1 MQKSAWVALRS
12 RTDIPRLSSTAPPRC
27 LAKTQCGGRG
37 AFLCATATRRC
48 ASGCQLPQFSRT
60 IKAVNSVAFYKD
72 SGIVHPRGHLRPEAT
87 NKTSDTCRR
96 GAHPYAKKNT
106 VWRRRPPKSLNEL
119 LSIFPS
125 PLRFFLKNN

>member
-72 SGIVHPRGHLRPEAT
+72 SGIVHPRGHLRPETT

-96 GAHPYAKKNT
+96 VARADARENRVGVRGHQTNFEQ
-106 VWRRRPPKSLNEL
+106 V
-119 LSIFPS
+119 LSIMSF
-125 PLRFFLKNN
+125 PLRLL